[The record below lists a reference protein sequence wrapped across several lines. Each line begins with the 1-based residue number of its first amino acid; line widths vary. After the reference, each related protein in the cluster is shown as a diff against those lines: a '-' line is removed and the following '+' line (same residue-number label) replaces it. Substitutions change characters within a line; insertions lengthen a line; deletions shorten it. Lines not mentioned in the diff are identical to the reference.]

1 MPLPPRVPRLEFAI
15 DRVLEL
21 IADTARKPA
30 AWLPRRL
37 GGLFKRLAAARAPDE
52 VEEIQD
58 TIWAL
63 WSDHADPALADL
75 LHAGGRLL
83 TERDLPGARAAFD
96 AAIKAAPDWA
106 EAWNKRAIT
115 RFIAEDEDGCLADIA
130 EVLAR
135 EPRHFG
141 ALSGFGQVA
150 LRNGYGREALVAFRR
165 ALELNPHLKGVS
177 EAIPLIEST
186 ISQDLN

>member
-1 MPLPPRVPRLEFAI
+1 MPLPPRLPRLEFAV

-21 IADTARKPA
+21 IADTKRKPHA
-30 AWLPRRL
+30 AVPRRL
-37 GGLFKRLAAARAPDE
+37 GTLFKRLAAAKTPDA

-63 WSDHADPALADL
+63 WSDHPDPDLADL
-75 LHAGGRLL
+75 LHAGGRAL
-83 TERDLPGARAAFD
+83 RDGDLAGARAAFD
-96 AAIKAAPDWA
+96 RAIAAAPEWP

-115 RFIAEDEDGCLADIA
+115 RFVAEDEDGCLADIA
-130 EVLAR
+130 EVLAL

-150 LRNGYGREALVAFRR
+150 LRNGYGREALIGFRR
-165 ALELNPHLKGVS
+165 ALDVNPHLAGVAD
-177 EAIPLIEST
+177 AIPLIESA
-186 ISQDLN
+186 ISDVLN